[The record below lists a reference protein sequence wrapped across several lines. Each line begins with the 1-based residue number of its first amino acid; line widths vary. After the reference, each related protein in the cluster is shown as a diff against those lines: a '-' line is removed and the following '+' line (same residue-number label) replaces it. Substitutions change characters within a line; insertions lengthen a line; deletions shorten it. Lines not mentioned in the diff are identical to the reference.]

1 MTCKSLLI
9 AAAVLACPLVGLS
22 GAAHAQALDL
32 TLQPIDAATTAPV
45 ARPVDAPA
53 KAIPDLAN
61 PLDPLAPTKLQVST
75 LDTAVFAK
83 TSVERHFANRD
94 DLTGSFGFLCG
105 LQPGHTESGVAAAYG
120 TDPHG
125 RFVGAKFSI
134 AFK

>member
-1 MTCKSLLI
+1 MNLKPLLI
-9 AAAVLACPLVGLS
+9 AAALAAMA
-22 GAAHAQALDL
+22 GAAAAQPLDL
-32 TLQPIDAATTAPV
+32 SLPAVGAAPPAPV
-45 ARPVDAPA
+45 ASPA
-53 KAIPDLAN
+53 GALARAVPDLAN
-61 PLDPLAPTKLQVST
+61 PLDPMAPTKLQTST
-75 LDTAVFAK
+75 LDSAVFAR
-83 TSVERHFANRD
+83 TAVEHRFARRD